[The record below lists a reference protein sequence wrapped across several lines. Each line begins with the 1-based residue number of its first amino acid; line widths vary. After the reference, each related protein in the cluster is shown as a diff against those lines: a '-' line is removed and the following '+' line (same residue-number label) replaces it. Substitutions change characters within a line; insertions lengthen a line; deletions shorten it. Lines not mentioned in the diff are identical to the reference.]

1 MGENFF
7 PTKQH
12 NIINLRHRK
21 INKSGFQQRSFDNWS
36 NYHSQN
42 CYTTDLDKQMEKGKI
57 NRIFKYLFMMSTQ
70 LKVYIDYLI
79 LFLKQDYEE
88 AHFAN
93 K

>member
-1 MGENFF
+1 
-7 PTKQH
+7 
-12 NIINLRHRK
+12 
-21 INKSGFQQRSFDNWS
+21 
-36 NYHSQN
+36 
-42 CYTTDLDKQMEKGKI
+42 MEKGKI